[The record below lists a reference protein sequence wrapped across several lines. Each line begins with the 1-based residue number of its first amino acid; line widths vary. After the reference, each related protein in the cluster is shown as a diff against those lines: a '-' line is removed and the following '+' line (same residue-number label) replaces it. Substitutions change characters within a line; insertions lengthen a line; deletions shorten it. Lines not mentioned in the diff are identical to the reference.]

1 MIFSYDRIVLFLFP
15 NDLVSEILVFLQIA
29 CTFEHPFIRKKKE
42 PYLSLSIVGSE

>member
-29 CTFEHPFIRKKKE
+29 CTFEHPFIRKKRTLFI
-42 PYLSLSIVGSE
+42 PVDSW